1 MEVYILDFHQ
11 DIYGEQVVVRWNR
24 IYVTKVKFNGA
35 EALIDQLKQD
45 ERDTADY
52 FQRAED
58 K

>member
-1 MEVYILDFHQ
+1 MEVYILEFHQ
-11 DIYGEQVVVRWNR
+11 DIYGEQVVVRWNHYLR
-24 IYVTKVKFNGA
+24 DQVKFNGA

-52 FQRAED
+52 FQQSED

>member
-1 MEVYILDFHQ
+1 LDFHQ
-11 DIYGEQVVVRWNR
+11 DIYGEQVVVRWNHYLR
-24 IYVTKVKFNGA
+24 DQVKFNGA

-52 FQRAED
+52 FQQSED